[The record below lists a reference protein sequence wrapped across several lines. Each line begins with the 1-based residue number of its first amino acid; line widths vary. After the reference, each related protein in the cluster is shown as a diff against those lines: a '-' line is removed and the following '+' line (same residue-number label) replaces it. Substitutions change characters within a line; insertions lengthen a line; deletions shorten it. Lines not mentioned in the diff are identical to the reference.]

1 MLKFSFMR
9 KLFFMA
15 ALASVAFASCTKD
28 ENFYENEST
37 NQEIS
42 FTPVNH
48 KPGTRAMINGAAY
61 PKEVP
66 FKVWAWKG
74 SKSDGTNSTD
84 FMKGVEV
91 KFHELGTIDA
101 WAPDVPYYWPSGE
114 KVDFFAVS
122 PASLKPTVASSTDIK
137 ISDYTVNSTYN
148 TPDAVDLMYA
158 EKVKGLS
165 NNTTSGSSL
174 NLRDGVGLTFKHA
187 LAQVKFKVNMKD
199 PSSTSRTMVLKS
211 IKMEGVNTVNTL
223 SFAKNDL
230 TASWGVSKTPGE
242 WTLTGQSTSITTSP
256 SEIIGTTSTDGWI
269 VIPQN
274 VADGIKVTL
283 TVSINNQA
291 DTEYVAQ
298 LNKATSSSIA
308 EWQMGKI
315 YTYSITLNA
324 VSPDEIFFVPSVTD
338 WVNEGGNIEL

>member
-1 MLKFSFMR
+1 MR

-48 KPGTRAMINGAAY
+48 KPGSRAMINGTAY

-66 FKVWAWKG
+66 FKVWAWNG
-74 SKSDGTNSTD
+74 ANSDGSNSNI
-84 FMKGVEV
+84 FMNGVEV

-122 PASLKPTVASSTDIK
+122 PSSSSLKPTVTSSTDIK
-137 ISDYTVNSTYN
+137 ISDYTVNSTYS

-211 IKMEGVNTVNTL
+211 IKMEGVNTMNTL
-223 SFAKNDL
+223 SFAGNDL
-230 TASWGVSKTPGE
+230 TASWGTSKTSGTWE
-242 WTLTGQSTSITTSP
+242 KTELNTNITTSP

-269 VIPQN
+269 VLPQT

-283 TVSINNQA
+283 TVSIKGQA
-291 DTEYVAQ
+291 NTEYVAQ
-298 LNKATSSSIA
+298 LNKASSNAISD
-308 EWQMGKI
+308 WVMGKI
-315 YTYSITLNA
+315 YTYNITLNA
-324 VSPDEIFFVPSVTD
+324 VSPNEIFFVPSVTD
-338 WVNEGGNIEL
+338 WVNEAGNIEL